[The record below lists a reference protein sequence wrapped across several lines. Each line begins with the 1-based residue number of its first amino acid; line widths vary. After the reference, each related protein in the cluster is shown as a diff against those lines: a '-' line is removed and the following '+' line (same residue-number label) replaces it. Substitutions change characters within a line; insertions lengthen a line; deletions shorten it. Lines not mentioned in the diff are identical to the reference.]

1 MSPHSHAHDH
11 SHAHHAPKD
20 FGWAFAVGT
29 GLNLLFVVVE
39 AVFGFLANSMALLA
53 DAGHNLSDVLGL
65 LLVWGATWLMRR
77 APTRRYTYGLGSSSI
92 LAALANAVLLL
103 IAVGAIA
110 LEAVQRLVDPH
121 PIAGLTV
128 MVVAGIGIIINGVA
142 GTIMVRKVAS

>member
-1 MSPHSHAHDH
+1 
-11 SHAHHAPKD
+11 
-20 FGWAFAVGT
+20 V
-29 GLNLLFVVVE
+29 
-39 AVFGFLANSMALLA
+39 ALLA

-65 LLVWGATWLMRR
+65 LLAWGATWLMRR

-121 PIAGLTV
+121 PVAGLTV
-128 MVVAGIGIIINGVA
+128 MVVAGIDHHQWGNSLD
-142 GTIMVRKVAS
+142 VRKRARERPQHSWRLSAHGC